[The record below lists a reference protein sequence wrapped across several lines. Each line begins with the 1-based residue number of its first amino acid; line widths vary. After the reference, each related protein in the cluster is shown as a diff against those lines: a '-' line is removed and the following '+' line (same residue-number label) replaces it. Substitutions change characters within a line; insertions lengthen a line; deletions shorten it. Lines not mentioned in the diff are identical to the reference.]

1 MQVCFF
7 KNPILSD
14 SYQVI
19 FASKLSYGCCR
30 KAAPHCH
37 SEERSDEES
46 RRRQAGSRGTVEDER
61 NMQYYVYILTN
72 KNNRVMYIGVTNDL
86 ERRLYEHKQELV
98 DGFTKR
104 YHVHKLVYYEQSSD
118 VRSAIQREKELKG
131 WLRRKKNAL
140 VETMNPDWHDL
151 SQDWQ

>member
-1 MQVCFF
+1 
-7 KNPILSD
+7 
-14 SYQVI
+14 
-19 FASKLSYGCCR
+19 
-30 KAAPHCH
+30 
-37 SEERSDEES
+37 
-46 RRRQAGSRGTVEDER
+46 
-61 NMQYYVYILTN
+61 MQYYVYILTN

-131 WLRRKKNAL
+131 WPRRKKNAL

>member
-1 MQVCFF
+1 
-7 KNPILSD
+7 
-14 SYQVI
+14 
-19 FASKLSYGCCR
+19 
-30 KAAPHCH
+30 
-37 SEERSDEES
+37 
-46 RRRQAGSRGTVEDER
+46 
-61 NMQYYVYILTN
+61 MQYYVYILTN

>member
-1 MQVCFF
+1 
-7 KNPILSD
+7 
-14 SYQVI
+14 
-19 FASKLSYGCCR
+19 
-30 KAAPHCH
+30 
-37 SEERSDEES
+37 
-46 RRRQAGSRGTVEDER
+46 
-61 NMQYYVYILTN
+61 MQYYVYILTN

-118 VRSAIQREKELKG
+118 VRLAIQREKELKG

>member
-1 MQVCFF
+1 
-7 KNPILSD
+7 
-14 SYQVI
+14 
-19 FASKLSYGCCR
+19 
-30 KAAPHCH
+30 
-37 SEERSDEES
+37 
-46 RRRQAGSRGTVEDER
+46 
-61 NMQYYVYILTN
+61 MQYYVYILTN

-131 WLRRKKNAL
+131 WHRRKKNAL